1 MKSRMSTSGSYGR
14 FEAPGSRLTVATV
27 DPLSENQGASVEQ
40 SKDLPEPAVPV
51 KKIDR
56 IHQINLL
63 LYPNSHVYLAIQFS
77 QAVTLH
83 LVIVTRKSES
93 KISPSSYGQG
103 RVVLPKKSRKVGI
116 LLGFNSGSL
125 WEESNVIMFVKRR
138 RNG

>member
-56 IHQINLL
+56 IHQINQLR
-63 LYPNSHVYLAIQFS
+63 YIF
-77 QAVTLH
+77 
-83 LVIVTRKSES
+83 VIVTRKSES

>member
-56 IHQINLL
+56 IHQSISYSIQTRMFILL
-63 LYPNSHVYLAIQFS
+63 SNFLKQLRYIF
-77 QAVTLH
+77 
-83 LVIVTRKSES
+83 VIVTRKSES